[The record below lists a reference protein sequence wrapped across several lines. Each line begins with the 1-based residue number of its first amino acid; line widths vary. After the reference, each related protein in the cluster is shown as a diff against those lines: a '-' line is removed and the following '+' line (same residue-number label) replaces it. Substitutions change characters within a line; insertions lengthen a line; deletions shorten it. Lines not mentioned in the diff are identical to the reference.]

1 MAANGGCHGVDWSRS
16 GGSTLPAVEEMEGME
31 EIEEMEGMEGM
42 EGDPVVE
49 LLSNILGRLSIRL
62 IGTIRSVF
70 AEV

>member
-1 MAANGGCHGVDWSRS
+1 MDWSRS
-16 GGSTLPAVEEMEGME
+16 GVSTLPAVE
-31 EIEEMEGMEGM
+31 GMEGM
-42 EGDPVVE
+42 EVMEVMEGAPVVE

>member
-1 MAANGGCHGVDWSRS
+1 MDGSRS
-16 GGSTLPAVEEMEGME
+16 GVSTLPAG
-31 EIEEMEGMEGM
+31 EGMEGM
-42 EGDPVVE
+42 EVMEGAPVVE

>member
-1 MAANGGCHGVDWSRS
+1 MG
-16 GGSTLPAVEEMEGME
+16 EMG
-31 EIEEMEGMEGM
+31 EMEGMEGA
-42 EGDPVVE
+42 VVE

>member
-1 MAANGGCHGVDWSRS
+1 M
-16 GGSTLPAVEEMEGME
+16 EEMGEMG
-31 EIEEMEGMEGM
+31 EMEGMEGA
-42 EGDPVVE
+42 VVE